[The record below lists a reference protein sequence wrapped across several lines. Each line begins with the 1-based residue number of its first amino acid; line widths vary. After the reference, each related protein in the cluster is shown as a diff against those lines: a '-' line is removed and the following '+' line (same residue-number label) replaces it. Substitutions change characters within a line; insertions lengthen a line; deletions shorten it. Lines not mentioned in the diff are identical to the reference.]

1 MLRVTDTLRATF
13 VAILSVLVIS
23 PVANA
28 AERADKDAATA
39 AETTLAMPSSES
51 RPSALLPLYS
61 GYMALQAY
69 DVYSTLR
76 GVKSGVSEANPVM
89 TSVAGNPGAL
99 IGVKVGLTV
108 GSIYA
113 AERLWRQHHRGQAI
127 AIMVASNSVMA
138 IVAAHNAGTHR

>member
-1 MLRVTDTLRATF
+1 MLW
-13 VAILSVLVIS
+13 
-23 PVANA
+23 
-28 AERADKDAATA
+28 
-39 AETTLAMPSSES
+39 SES
-51 RPSALLPLYS
+51 RTYALLALYS

-108 GSIYA
+108 WSIYA
-113 AERLWRQHHRGQAI
+113 AARLVRQHPRRQAI
-127 AIMVASNSVMA
+127 AILAASNGVTA
-138 IVAAHNAGTHR
+138 IVAAP